1 MRFPASMTLCIL
13 IELTNLAYMQ
23 SVWATEQPIQP
34 FQNESESFTMGELT
48 IENRLDRISIYG
60 ETDITKD
67 QEGLAKA
74 RILRDVLN
82 LTIKELEHNPSL
94 PRHITPAKIEMVP
107 NPFYNKKD

>member
-1 MRFPASMTLCIL
+1 
-13 IELTNLAYMQ
+13 MQ
-23 SVWATEQPIQP
+23 SVWATEQPMQP
-34 FQNESESFTMGELT
+34 FQNESESFTMEELT
-48 IENRLDRISIYG
+48 IENRLDHISIYG

-82 LTIKELEHNPSL
+82 LTVKELERSPL
-94 PRHITPAKIEMVP
+94 PKHITPAKIEMVP